1 MLAINLLPESYRKA
15 AVPTLPQLHR
25 SPLVL
30 LIVVLVFGLTLALA
44 LVRQVRRMQLVHLT
58 EQFQELQ
65 PERVEIEQLRVA
77 LQRLR
82 AQQKAFQGLKRGESS
97 VAMRLNALA
106 DAVPEGIWLT
116 AFSLEPAQGLVIEG
130 AALGQEG
137 QEMVAIGQLVQSLK
151 DQPAF
156 ASMVQDIQIESI
168 KSVKEHDVEMAL
180 FTLTG
185 TLQ

>member
-1 MLAINLLPESYRKA
+1 MIAINLLPESYRKA
-15 AVPTLPQLHR
+15 AAPALPQLHR

-30 LIVVLVFGLTLALA
+30 LIVVLVFGLTLLLA
-44 LVRQVRRMQLVHLT
+44 LVRQVRQMQLAHVT
-58 EQFQELQ
+58 EQLQELQ
-65 PERVEIEQLRVA
+65 PKRVEIEQLRIA

-82 AQQKAFQGLKRGESS
+82 GQQRAFQGLKRGESS
-97 VAMRLNALA
+97 LAMRLNALS
-106 DAVPEGIWLT
+106 DSVPEGIWLT
-116 AFSLEPAQGLVIEG
+116 ALSLEPAQGLVIEG
-130 AALGQEG
+130 AALGQDG

-151 DQPAF
+151 DQHAF

-168 KSVKEHDVEMAL
+168 KSVKEHDVELAL